1 MNLWTILDVISWTM
15 LPIRKTSALVVPRQI
30 GSAHW
35 RHVFVA
41 EGPANDCLVSDQTR
55 EACYVFPIWRYGV
68 DGLRHDNLSSK
79 FLQSLEDLYDRY
91 YSSEEVLGY
100 IYSVL
105 FSPTYRTR
113 YAEYLRIDFPRIPLP
128 ENAGDFENLSSLGWA
143 LVKAHLLEGVLRRG
157 LADYHGRGDH
167 KIEGVRYSADEN
179 AIHINKT
186 QHFKPVPKAV
196 WEFHIGGYQVL
207 DKYLK
212 SRKGR
217 TLTLDEIGH
226 VARVA
231 DSLAFTIDQMAAIDI
246 AYKAAFETGD
256 RSD

>member
-1 MNLWTILDVISWTM
+1 M
-15 LPIRKTSALVVPRQI
+15 
-30 GSAHW
+30 
-35 RHVFVA
+35 
-41 EGPANDCLVSDQTR
+41 
-55 EACYVFPIWRYGV
+55 
-68 DGLRHDNLSSK
+68 
-79 FLQSLEDLYDRY
+79 
-91 YSSEEVLGY
+91 
-100 IYSVL
+100 
-105 FSPTYRTR
+105 
-113 YAEYLRIDFPRIPLP
+113 
-128 ENAGDFENLSSLGWA
+128 
-143 LVKAHLLEGVLRRG
+143 
-157 LADYHGRGDH
+157 
-167 KIEGVRYSADEN
+167 
-179 AIHINKT
+179 
-186 QHFKPVPKAV
+186 PKAV